1 MLLYFLFPCDL
12 TSCWPDRSHISVFLL
27 CRTHTNLTGLTLPE
41 QDSGRVGRQYERVR
55 LGFIQPL
62 NPGLLQWSCSKAG
75 GSDCG
80 RTGQLPAVSLC
91 ECEHVAFLKERAVL
105 TAEPLPLTKPW
116 EKCALRRFLVF
127 SQKSPPILNLKFQF
141 QLCALKKPIFLK
153 LTSC

>member
-12 TSCWPDRSHISVFLL
+12 TSCWPDRSHISFPPVQD
-27 CRTHTNLTGLTLPE
+27 THKPE
-41 QDSGRVGRQYERVR
+41 WTDPSWPRLWTCVGRQYEKVR
-55 LGFIQPL
+55 PGFIQPL

-105 TAEPLPLTKPW
+105 TAEPHPLTKPGK
-116 EKCALRRFLVF
+116 KCALRRFSVF
-127 SQKSPPILNLKFQF
+127 SQKSPPVLKLQFQF
-141 QLCALKKPIFLK
+141 LKLKPIFMK